1 MEKII
6 DGMLYTF
13 GSTIII
19 VPIFYFGTLQLM
31 QFKKDIVA
39 TSMDQFTNNLFG
51 NIFRPPVTASTITNV
66 SSSPTPSIYATK
78 KEEPTR
84 ITSFFVKKRGIN

>member
-19 VPIFYFGTLQLM
+19 VPIFYFGSLQLM
-31 QFKKDIVA
+31 KFKKDIVA

-51 NIFRPPVTASTITNV
+51 NIFRPLPVTAPTIKNT
-66 SSSPTPSIYATK
+66 SHTAK
-78 KEEPTR
+78 EKEEPTE
-84 ITSFFVKKRGIN
+84 ITSFFLKKRGIN